1 MMSKFVIILLV
12 YFYDGAV
19 SEVNTSYY
27 FENALECAKTKG
39 SEEFKQHLKQ
49 SFKGKGVNL
58 VESKCKMIIDH
69 DLSETF
75 AGNNSYGLCAINA
88 CLWF

>member
-27 FENALECAKTKG
+27 FENAMECAKTKG

-49 SFKGKGVNL
+49 SFKDKGVKL
-58 VESKCKMIIDH
+58 VESKCRMMRQ
-69 DLSETF
+69 
-75 AGNNSYGLCAINA
+75 NNIGENIANNGSYGLCAVNS